1 MHPFVK
7 ILCFIALLVLS
18 SFLSHQLIYLLCIV
32 VTGLALK
39 LQFKPFVRTIMR
51 MRWLF
56 MSIFIIYAFA
66 TPGQYIEFF
75 PLNYA
80 PTFEGSALGI
90 LQIIKLI
97 IALASL
103 SILFSM
109 SSKQQLMLG
118 LYLLLTPLKLFG
130 INTERFTARILLT
143 LSYVEALAEK
153 EQFKLSFSRLDEL
166 HAATNSLQVEEVIML
181 QSPAFNYVDKLLVV
195 SMVSSAL
202 MLAAFKVFT

>member
-1 MHPFVK
+1 MHPFLK
-7 ILCFIALLVLS
+7 ILCFIGLLMLS
-18 SFLSHQLIYLLCIV
+18 SSLSHQLTYLLCIV

-39 LQFKPFVRTIMR
+39 LQFKPFVRMIKR

-56 MSIFIIYAFA
+56 VSIYVIYAFG

-75 PLNYA
+75 PVNYA

-90 LQIIKLI
+90 LQIIKII

-118 LYLLLTPLKLFG
+118 LFILLTPLKLFG
-130 INTERFTARILLT
+130 INTERFTARVLLT
-143 LSYVEALAEK
+143 LAYVEALAEK
-153 EQFKLSFSRLDEL
+153 EQFKLSFSRLKEL
-166 HAATNSLQVEEVIML
+166 HAVTNSLQVEDVIML
-181 QSPAFNYVDKLLVV
+181 QSPAFNFADKFLIVTLVL
-195 SMVSSAL
+195 SAL
-202 MLAAFKVFT
+202 MLAIFKVFT